1 MKHYFTT
8 FIILLLLASS
18 STNALA
24 INANGNSVTDPTKAE
39 PDSVYHLKSLEVV
52 GFRRD
57 KVSKINVEMKHL
69 PFRISKISLSPLKLR
84 GVFDFQEAVRFTPA
98 AHVSTS
104 YGAFQQLSVR
114 GFDYTPIE
122 IDGMRDERTTF
133 NSYPVPDLTMVE
145 TLEVTKGP
153 ASILSGHSSV
163 GGAINIVRKS
173 ATNVPTLELLLMGGS
188 WNTYQVSGTIGGKVV
203 DGINT
208 LFNLNV
214 AGGDGWR
221 DRGDKRFSLY
231 NNTNFRLAPNHVLDL
246 RLSYVH
252 DYYGTE
258 AGLPATMPADI
269 TDEAAG
275 KVIYREGD
283 LLRGLNLAQRYNT
296 ESDFMY
302 NTNAN
307 GMLRYVFYHCCPGK
321 FF

>member
-1 MKHYFTT
+1 M
-8 FIILLLLASS
+8 
-18 STNALA
+18 
-24 INANGNSVTDPTKAE
+24 
-39 PDSVYHLKSLEVV
+39 
-52 GFRRD
+52 
-57 KVSKINVEMKHL
+57 
-69 PFRISKISLSPLKLR
+69 
-84 GVFDFQEAVRFTPA
+84 
-98 AHVSTS
+98 
-104 YGAFQQLSVR
+104 
-114 GFDYTPIE
+114 
-122 IDGMRDERTTF
+122 
-133 NSYPVPDLTMVE
+133 
-145 TLEVTKGP
+145 
-153 ASILSGHSSV
+153 
-163 GGAINIVRKS
+163 
-173 ATNVPTLELLLMGGS
+173 
-188 WNTYQVSGTIGGKVV
+188 V

-258 AGLPATMPADI
+258 AGLPATMPDDI

-307 GMLRYVFYHCCPGK
+307 GMLRYVFYMDNGWKLSNKAMYNYDVIDYFSTETLSYPTSDKPIFPYSYTRNGK
-321 FF
+321 RVISTLTMYSVPSLFVSSIRLRRFRINWTSLVNSTLARWVTIS